1 MGDAER
7 CERGRELVGG
17 GGAERRRKREVH
29 LVDAERAQVVRE
41 AGDGGAIARPGG
53 GRVDDRQRGL
63 AAREAAVGLLGV
75 GGGDHAD
82 AERLEAGGERA
93 AAVGRAQRH
102 DDHVGVGLRV
112 GGGEPLGRGGLAG
125 PAGADVIVEWTTA
138 RGIDR
143 LLGQLELVPA
153 RADLVR
159 VAMHGNVERIQR
171 REWARV
177 EAAVPVRV
185 HAIEDD
191 AGGETVTL
199 NVSGGGVL
207 LKDHWQ
213 LPLGTDVQLEL
224 VVDPASVRAL
234 GRVVREAA
242 RDEKGVRIDSI
253 ARADEE
259 RLLRFVREREMAAM
273 RAAKGL

>member
-1 MGDAER
+1 M
-7 CERGRELVGG
+7 
-17 GGAERRRKREVH
+17 
-29 LVDAERAQVVRE
+29 
-41 AGDGGAIARPGG
+41 AIPLPPI
-53 GRVDDRQRGL
+53 VSP
-63 AAREAAVGLLGV
+63 
-75 GGGDHAD
+75 
-82 AERLEAGGERA
+82 
-93 AAVGRAQRH
+93 
-102 DDHVGVGLRV
+102 GLRV
-112 GGGEPLGRGGLAG
+112 QVQFPDLGALPAIVEANDGTELVASLAVPEPRVARLH
-125 PAGADVIVEWTTA
+125 GADVIVEWTTA

-177 EAAVPVRV
+177 DAVVPVRV

-259 RLLRFVREREMAAM
+259 RLLRFVRERERAEM

>member
-1 MGDAER
+1 MAVSLPPILSPGQR
-7 CERGRELVGG
+7 VHVRFPHL
-17 GGAERRRKREVH
+17 GALPATV
-29 LVDAERAQVVRE
+29 E
-41 AGDGGAIARPGG
+41 AT
-53 GRVDDRQRGL
+53 
-63 AAREAAVGLLGV
+63 
-75 GGGDHAD
+75 
-82 AERLEAGGERA
+82 GGEEVVA
-93 AAVGRAQRH
+93 SLAVPEP
-102 DDHVGVGLRV
+102 RV
-112 GGGEPLGRGGLAG
+112 ARLH
-125 PAGADVIVEWTTA
+125 GADVIVEWTTA
-138 RGIDR
+138 RGIGR

-159 VAMHGNVERIQR
+159 VAVHGNVERIQR

-185 HAIEDD
+185 HTIEEDV
-191 AGGETVTL
+191 GGETVTL

-213 LPLGTDVQLEL
+213 LPLGADVQLEL
-224 VVDPASVRAL
+224 LIDPAPVRAL

-259 RLLRFVREREMAAM
+259 RLLRFVRERERAEM
-273 RAAKGL
+273 RAARGL